1 MADTENQSGLDAIDQ
16 SSDTPV
22 VSGLSIAGQ
31 KKVSLGGPQS
41 QEVKDQLMKIIQ
53 QREAEKNSV
62 LGNFTE
68 SMARFAGPTSGW
80 AGQQQAYNQTQ
91 EQRNNDITQARVA
104 MANIDSQQAQQ
115 AQDQAVFNRIIG
127 AGGAQPQGQGASQPQ
142 GQGAAQADLAPI
154 LGGQVPLSQ
163 EQQLQLY
170 ALHRVNPQAAIT
182 KAIEL
187 RKLTD
192 TQRELVS
199 GGVKPGS
206 DAWNRAMM
214 LHAAGAGAF
223 QPHEMNVPGGTVQ
236 QTPWEAVPT
245 AGQGPAPQ
253 SGALPS
259 APVPAPT
266 PAPAVRGGAL
276 PSTPPVA
283 QAPAPAPAPAPA
295 TGTGFIPG
303 SKQDLAI
310 REAEAKSK
318 AAGLEAESRKV
329 GENYAAQQTAH
340 ETEAMNAPDNA
351 ALAQRMQQDIKSSNG
366 VLGKLAK
373 PGAMSAF
380 LGLVDQGVQLGEFGA
395 VKIPGLQD
403 TLVKLDPAAK
413 DKNVMDAYVRLGRD
427 LTKMQLDYSQKVL
440 KGQGSVSDNERR
452 LMAEVIGDRAHST
465 PASLMQM
472 AKSVE
477 LEARNRVE
485 QDRLWKEMKK
495 AGHRWS
501 EFQDSP
507 ELADMRKKQF
517 YRTAKVFG
525 RADAKYPGDQ

>member
-1 MADTENQSGLDAIDQ
+1 MADTENQSGLDAVDQ
-16 SSDTPV
+16 AADTPV

-53 QREAEKNSV
+53 QREAEKNSL

-80 AGQQQAYNQTQ
+80 AAQQQAYNQTQ

-127 AGGAQPQGQGASQPQ
+127 AGAAQPQAKARGAAPTQGS
-142 GQGAAQADLAPI
+142 AQADLAPI
-154 LGGQVPLSQ
+154 LGGQVPLTQ

-199 GGVKPGS
+199 AGVVPGS
-206 DAWNRAMM
+206 DPWNRAMV

-236 QTPWEAVPT
+236 QTPWQAVPT
-245 AGQGPAPQ
+245 TQSGALPAAPAPAAPAAPAAR

-259 APVPAPT
+259 APSV
-266 PAPAVRGGAL
+266 APAQPA
-276 PSTPPVA
+276 
-283 QAPAPAPAPAPA
+283 APAPAP
-295 TGTGFIPG
+295 TSTGFIPG

-318 AAGLEAESRKV
+318 AAGMEAESRKV

-472 AKSVE
+472 AKGVE